1 MIFISRYK
9 KLLNSIKE
17 AKNNKREILL
27 NNGIKLDFREDKWN
41 DVLRNRFGHDHSLY
55 LEIGKYY
62 LVTKVSLLETEKWN
76 Y

>member
-41 DVLRNRFGHDHSLY
+41 DVLRNRFGHDHF
-55 LEIGKYY
+55 
-62 LVTKVSLLETEKWN
+62 VVFRN
-76 Y
+76 R